1 MKTINHSD
9 SKHSYKEQKFTLNI
23 GAIYFVLLALVL
35 MFSPKF
41 ASAELNLAML
51 EEQKSDHL
59 ATLAAVG
66 RGELTWFGFSVYE
79 ASLWTKNGKYMGLE
93 NSVPIALAITYQRS
107 IDSEDLANRTSEEWE
122 RLGIFKNEQRQFWQ
136 KKLKQIWPDV
146 KAGDT
151 ITTLVTSENITRF
164 YYNDNLLAV
173 LDDPAFGTALLSIWL
188 DPNTSEP
195 DLRKQLIGHRGE

>member
-1 MKTINHSD
+1 MKTINRSNTEN
-9 SKHSYKEQKFTLNI
+9 SYREHQFTLNI
-23 GAIYFVLLALVL
+23 GAIYFSLLALL
-35 MFSPKF
+35 LLISPNF
-41 ASAELNLAML
+41 AKAELNLAML
-51 EEQKSDHL
+51 EDRETDHL

-79 ASLWTKNGKYMGLE
+79 ASLWTRNGKFLGLD

-107 IDSEDLANRTSEEWE
+107 INSEDLANRTIEEWE
-122 RLGIFKNEQRQFWQ
+122 RLGIFKNEERQYWQ

-146 KAGDT
+146 KPGDT
-151 ITTLVTSENITRF
+151 ITTLVTSENTTRF

-173 LDDPAFGTALLSIWL
+173 LDDPNFGAALLSIWL

-195 DLRKQLIGHRGE
+195 NLRKKLIGHRGE

>member
-1 MKTINHSD
+1 MKTISQ
-9 SKHSYKEQKFTLNI
+9 STPKKSYKEQMFILNV
-23 GAIYFVLLALVL
+23 GVIYFVLLTLLLVV
-35 MFSPKF
+35 SPKYVN
-41 ASAELNLAML
+41 AELNLAML

-59 ATLAAVG
+59 ATLAVVG

-79 ASLWTKNGKYMGLE
+79 ASLWTKNGKFMGLG

-107 IDSEDLANRTSEEWE
+107 IDSEDLANRTIEEWE
-122 RLGIFKNEQRQFWQ
+122 RLGIFQKEQLHFWQ
-136 KKLKQIWPDV
+136 QKLKQIWPDV
-146 KAGDT
+146 KSGDT

-188 DPNTSEP
+188 DPSTSEP
-195 DLRKQLIGHRGE
+195 ELRKQLIGHRGE

>member
-1 MKTINHSD
+1 MKTIIQSMHC
-9 SKHSYKEQKFTLNI
+9 YKEQKFTLSI
-23 GAIYFVLLALVL
+23 ATIYAALLALVL

-51 EEQKSDHL
+51 EEQESDHL

-66 RGELTWFGFSVYE
+66 RGELTWFGFSIYE
-79 ASLWTKNGKYMGLE
+79 ASLWTKNGKFLSL
-93 NSVPIALAITYQRS
+93 NDVPIALAITYQRS
-107 IDSEDLANRTSEEWE
+107 IDSEDLANRTIEEWE
-122 RLGIFKNEQRQFWQ
+122 RLGIFQNEQRQFWQ
-136 KKLKQIWPDV
+136 KKLTQIWPDV
-146 KAGDT
+146 KSGDT

-164 YYNDNLLAV
+164 YYKDNLLAV
-173 LDDPAFGTALLSIWL
+173 VDDPAFGTALLSIWL